1 MTGIASTEL
10 LTELEAAAR
19 EATPERRARIL
30 QRVTEL
36 YLRPRPSLS
45 PGQISVFDDVLVH
58 LMERIEARKLAELSA
73 ALANVTPAPQATIR
87 RLARQQNASIAVPVL
102 LKSESLTDAD
112 LIEIA
117 SHFSQQHLI
126 AISSRPHLNEALTD
140 VILKH
145 AGKETARVL
154 ARNPTAWFSTLGR
167 AALLIVAE
175 RDENV
180 AESLGSRPDLP
191 AQSLQKLLA
200 RTDGHRA
207 RAAPQ
212 VGLSAGSQKGSGG
225 AGQRAGPVVPTT
237 TTAASN
243 DYAEAK
249 AAVVVLNKS
258 GQLNDSSVNRF
269 AIRREYPNVIAA
281 LTLLSGATVEII
293 APLMEE
299 ESGNGLI
306 IACRGSRLN
315 WSTTIAVLNNRRV
328 PPLSKAQLAQL
339 KEVFEMLYVSAAQ
352 YTIRFE
358 PPVSAAAQS
367 AVGGTAAAAA
377 EVDDERRESK
387 GDPCPVRTPAIRSI
401 SWASTGHG
409 GEVASCSMFP
419 KAAQSCEIE
428 GSPDVLRAREFFL
441 LLSSTGL
448 AFRRCELVWVDGTQ
462 VGVKFTSP
470 DKGKKA
476 RAANTKSTP

>member
-1 MTGIASTEL
+1 MTAVASGEL

-36 YLRPRPSLS
+36 YLSAVAGLS

-58 LMERIEARKLAELSA
+58 LMERMEPRKLAELSA
-73 ALANVTPAPQATIR
+73 ALANVAPAPQATVR
-87 RLARQQNASIAVPVL
+87 RLARQENASIAVPVL
-102 LKSESLTDAD
+102 QKSKSLTDAD

-126 AISSRPHLNEALTD
+126 ALSSRANLNEAITD

-154 ARNPTAWFSTLGR
+154 ARNPTAWFSALGR

-180 AESLGSRPDLP
+180 AESLGSRSDLP
-191 AQSLQKLLA
+191 AESLKKLLT
-200 RTDGHRA
+200 RTTETVRA
-207 RAAPQ
+207 RLLKAAPEVRERVQ
-212 VGLSAGSQKGSGG
+212 AALDSMPA
-225 AGQRAGPVVPTT
+225 PVART
-237 TTAASN
+237 TTAAPN

-249 AAVVVLNKS
+249 AAVVVLNKG

-299 ESGNGLI
+299 ESGSGLI

-315 WSTTIAVLNNRRV
+315 WQTTAAVLNNRRV
-328 PPLSKAQLAQL
+328 PPLSREQLARS
-339 KEVFEMLYVSAAQ
+339 KEIFETLYVSSAQ

-358 PPVSAAAQS
+358 PPLKAAAKS
-367 AVGGTAAAAA
+367 AVGGAAAAA
-377 EVDDERRESK
+377 AGGRR
-387 GDPCPVRTPAIRSI
+387 
-401 SWASTGHG
+401 
-409 GEVASCSMFP
+409 
-419 KAAQSCEIE
+419 
-428 GSPDVLRAREFFL
+428 
-441 LLSSTGL
+441 
-448 AFRRCELVWVDGTQ
+448 
-462 VGVKFTSP
+462 
-470 DKGKKA
+470 
-476 RAANTKSTP
+476 

>member
-36 YLRPRPSLS
+36 FLS
-45 PGQISVFDDVLVH
+45 AAANLSTGQVSVFDDVLLH
-58 LMERIEARKLAELSA
+58 LTDRMEARKLAELSA
-73 ALANVTPAPQATIR
+73 ALANAAPAPQATIS
-87 RLARQQNASIAVPVL
+87 RLARQENASIAVPVL
-102 LKSESLTDAD
+102 LKSESLTNAD
-112 LIEIA
+112 LMEIA

-126 AISSRPHLNEALTD
+126 AISSRPHLNEAVTD

-191 AQSLQKLLA
+191 AESLKKLLA
-200 RTDGHRA
+200 RTTDTVRA
-207 RAAPQ
+207 R
-212 VGLSAGSQKGSGG
+212 LLKSASPEVRKKVQAVLDSVP
-225 AGQRAGPVVPTT
+225 APVVPTT

-299 ESGNGLI
+299 ESGSGLI

-315 WSTTIAVLNNRRV
+315 WQTTAAVLNNRRV
-328 PPLSKAQLAQL
+328 PPLSKEQLAQC
-339 KEVFEMLYVSAAQ
+339 KEVFETLYVSSAQ
-352 YTIRFE
+352 YIIRFE
-358 PPVSAAAQS
+358 PPLRAAVKS
-367 AVGGTAAAAA
+367 AVGGAAAAA
-377 EVDDERRESK
+377 GGRR
-387 GDPCPVRTPAIRSI
+387 
-401 SWASTGHG
+401 
-409 GEVASCSMFP
+409 
-419 KAAQSCEIE
+419 
-428 GSPDVLRAREFFL
+428 
-441 LLSSTGL
+441 
-448 AFRRCELVWVDGTQ
+448 
-462 VGVKFTSP
+462 
-470 DKGKKA
+470 
-476 RAANTKSTP
+476 

>member
-1 MTGIASTEL
+1 MTAIASGEL
-10 LTELEAAAR
+10 LAELEAAAR

-36 YLRPRPSLS
+36 YLSAVAGLS

-58 LMERIEARKLAELSA
+58 LMERMEPRKLAELSA
-73 ALANVTPAPQATIR
+73 ALANVAPAPQATVR
-87 RLARQQNASIAVPVL
+87 RLARQENASIAVPVL
-102 LKSESLTDAD
+102 QKSKSLTDAD

-126 AISSRPHLNEALTD
+126 ALSSRANLNEAITD

-154 ARNPTAWFSTLGR
+154 ARNPTAWFSALGR

-180 AESLGSRPDLP
+180 AESLGSRSDLP
-191 AQSLQKLLA
+191 AESLKKLLT
-200 RTDGHRA
+200 RTTETVRA
-207 RAAPQ
+207 RLLKAAPEVRERVQ
-212 VGLSAGSQKGSGG
+212 AALDSMPA
-225 AGQRAGPVVPTT
+225 PVART
-237 TTAASN
+237 TTAAPN

-249 AAVVVLNKS
+249 AAVVVLNKG

-299 ESGNGLI
+299 ESGSGLI

-315 WSTTIAVLNNRRV
+315 WQTTAAVLNNRRV
-328 PPLSKAQLAQL
+328 PPLSREQLAQS
-339 KEVFEMLYVSAAQ
+339 KEIFETLYVSSAQ

-358 PPVSAAAQS
+358 PPLKAAAKS
-367 AVGGTAAAAA
+367 AVGGAIVAAA
-377 EVDDERRESK
+377 
-387 GDPCPVRTPAIRSI
+387 
-401 SWASTGHG
+401 G
-409 GEVASCSMFP
+409 G
-419 KAAQSCEIE
+419 
-428 GSPDVLRAREFFL
+428 R
-441 LLSSTGL
+441 
-448 AFRRCELVWVDGTQ
+448 
-462 VGVKFTSP
+462 
-470 DKGKKA
+470 
-476 RAANTKSTP
+476 

>member
-1 MTGIASTEL
+1 MTAIASAEL

-36 YLRPRPSLS
+36 FLSAVASLG
-45 PGQISVFDDVLVH
+45 PGQISIFDDVLVR
-58 LMERIEARKLAELSA
+58 LMERMDPRKLAELSA
-73 ALANVTPAPQATIR
+73 ALADVAPAPQATIG
-87 RLARQQNASIAVPVL
+87 RLARHQNSSIAVPVL
-102 LKSESLTDAD
+102 LKSPSLTDAD

-126 AISSRPHLNEALTD
+126 AISSRPNLNEALTD

-154 ARNPTAWFSTLGR
+154 ARNPTAWFSVLGH

-180 AESLGSRPDLP
+180 AESLGSRSDLP
-191 AQSLQKLLA
+191 AGSLKKLLT
-200 RTDGHRA
+200 RTTETVRA
-207 RAAPQ
+207 RLLKSATPEVRERVQAALDSMPI
-212 VGLSAGSQKGSGG
+212 
-225 AGQRAGPVVPTT
+225 PVASKTP
-237 TTAASN
+237 ASN

-315 WSTTIAVLNNRRV
+315 WQTTAAVLNNRRV
-328 PPLSKAQLAQL
+328 PPLSKEQLAQC
-339 KEVFEMLYVSAAQ
+339 KEVFEALYVSSAQ

-358 PPVSAAAQS
+358 PPLKAAVKS
-367 AVGGTAAAAA
+367 AVGGVAAAAA
-377 EVDDERRESK
+377 AGGRR
-387 GDPCPVRTPAIRSI
+387 
-401 SWASTGHG
+401 
-409 GEVASCSMFP
+409 
-419 KAAQSCEIE
+419 
-428 GSPDVLRAREFFL
+428 
-441 LLSSTGL
+441 
-448 AFRRCELVWVDGTQ
+448 
-462 VGVKFTSP
+462 
-470 DKGKKA
+470 
-476 RAANTKSTP
+476 

>member
-36 YLRPRPSLS
+36 FLS
-45 PGQISVFDDVLVH
+45 AAANLNTGQVSVFDDVLLH
-58 LMERIEARKLAELSA
+58 LMERMEPRKLAELSA
-73 ALANVTPAPQATIR
+73 ALADAAPAPQATVR
-87 RLARQQNASIAVPVL
+87 RLARQENASIAVPVL
-102 LKSESLTDAD
+102 QKSKSLTDAD

-126 AISSRPHLNEALTD
+126 ALSSRPNLNEAITD

-154 ARNPTAWFSTLGR
+154 ARNPTAWFSALGR

-180 AESLGSRPDLP
+180 AESLASRPDLP
-191 AQSLQKLLA
+191 AELLKKLLT
-200 RTDGHRA
+200 RTTDTVRA
-207 RAAPQ
+207 RLLKTAAPEVRDRVQ
-212 VGLSAGSQKGSGG
+212 AALDSMPPPVPPTATAG
-225 AGQRAGPVVPTT
+225 A
-237 TTAASN
+237 N

-249 AAVVVLNKS
+249 AAAVVLNKS

-293 APLMEE
+293 APLREE

-315 WSTTIAVLNNRRV
+315 WQTTAAVLNNRRV
-328 PPLSKAQLAQL
+328 PPLSKEQLAQC
-339 KEVFEMLYVSAAQ
+339 KEVFEALYVSSAQ

-358 PPVSAAAQS
+358 PPLKAAVKS
-367 AVGGTAAAAA
+367 AVGGVAAAAA
-377 EVDDERRESK
+377 AGGRR
-387 GDPCPVRTPAIRSI
+387 
-401 SWASTGHG
+401 
-409 GEVASCSMFP
+409 
-419 KAAQSCEIE
+419 
-428 GSPDVLRAREFFL
+428 
-441 LLSSTGL
+441 
-448 AFRRCELVWVDGTQ
+448 
-462 VGVKFTSP
+462 
-470 DKGKKA
+470 
-476 RAANTKSTP
+476 

>member
-36 YLRPRPSLS
+36 FLSAATSLS
-45 PGQISVFDDVLVH
+45 PGQISVFDDVLLH

-73 ALANVTPAPQATIR
+73 ALANVAPAPQATIR

-191 AQSLQKLLA
+191 AQSLL
-200 RTDGHRA
+200 
-207 RAAPQ
+207 
-212 VGLSAGSQKGSGG
+212 
-225 AGQRAGPVVPTT
+225 
-237 TTAASN
+237 
-243 DYAEAK
+243 
-249 AAVVVLNKS
+249 
-258 GQLNDSSVNRF
+258 
-269 AIRREYPNVIAA
+269 
-281 LTLLSGATVEII
+281 
-293 APLMEE
+293 
-299 ESGNGLI
+299 
-306 IACRGSRLN
+306 
-315 WSTTIAVLNNRRV
+315 
-328 PPLSKAQLAQL
+328 
-339 KEVFEMLYVSAAQ
+339 
-352 YTIRFE
+352 
-358 PPVSAAAQS
+358 
-367 AVGGTAAAAA
+367 
-377 EVDDERRESK
+377 
-387 GDPCPVRTPAIRSI
+387 
-401 SWASTGHG
+401 
-409 GEVASCSMFP
+409 
-419 KAAQSCEIE
+419 
-428 GSPDVLRAREFFL
+428 
-441 LLSSTGL
+441 
-448 AFRRCELVWVDGTQ
+448 
-462 VGVKFTSP
+462 
-470 DKGKKA
+470 
-476 RAANTKSTP
+476 

>member
-36 YLRPRPSLS
+36 FLS
-45 PGQISVFDDVLVH
+45 AAANLNTGQVSVFDDVLLH
-58 LMERIEARKLAELSA
+58 LMERMEPRKLAELSA
-73 ALANVTPAPQATIR
+73 ALADAAPAPQATVR
-87 RLARQQNASIAVPVL
+87 RLARQENASIAVPVL
-102 LKSESLTDAD
+102 QKSKSLTDAD

-126 AISSRPHLNEALTD
+126 ALSSRPNLNEAITD

-154 ARNPTAWFSTLGR
+154 ARNPTAWFSALGR

-180 AESLGSRPDLP
+180 AESLASRPDLP
-191 AQSLQKLLA
+191 AELLKKLLT
-200 RTDGHRA
+200 RTTDTVRA
-207 RAAPQ
+207 RLLKTAAPEVRDRVQ
-212 VGLSAGSQKGSGG
+212 AALDSMPP
-225 AGQRAGPVVPTT
+225 PVPRTA
-237 TTAASN
+237 TAAAN

-293 APLMEE
+293 APLMAE

-315 WSTTIAVLNNRRV
+315 WQTTAAVLNNRRV
-328 PPLSKAQLAQL
+328 PPLSKEQLAQC
-339 KEVFEMLYVSAAQ
+339 KEVFEALYVSSAQ

-358 PPVSAAAQS
+358 PPLKAAVKS
-367 AVGGTAAAAA
+367 AVGGVAAAAA
-377 EVDDERRESK
+377 AGGRR
-387 GDPCPVRTPAIRSI
+387 
-401 SWASTGHG
+401 
-409 GEVASCSMFP
+409 
-419 KAAQSCEIE
+419 
-428 GSPDVLRAREFFL
+428 
-441 LLSSTGL
+441 
-448 AFRRCELVWVDGTQ
+448 
-462 VGVKFTSP
+462 
-470 DKGKKA
+470 
-476 RAANTKSTP
+476 

>member
-36 YLRPRPSLS
+36 FLSAATSLS

-73 ALANVTPAPQATIR
+73 ALANVAPAPQATIR

-200 RTDGHRA
+200 RTTDTVRA
-207 RAAPQ
+207 R
-212 VGLSAGSQKGSGG
+212 LLKSASPEVRKRVQAVLDSVP
-225 AGQRAGPVVPTT
+225 APVVPTT

-315 WSTTIAVLNNRRV
+315 WSTTTAVLNNRRV
-328 PPLSKAQLAQL
+328 PPLAKEQLAQA
-339 KEVFEMLYVSAAQ
+339 KEMFEMLYVSSAQ

-358 PPVSAAAQS
+358 PPVKAAAQS
-367 AVGGTAAAAA
+367 TVGGAAAAA
-377 EVDDERRESK
+377 AGGRR
-387 GDPCPVRTPAIRSI
+387 
-401 SWASTGHG
+401 
-409 GEVASCSMFP
+409 
-419 KAAQSCEIE
+419 
-428 GSPDVLRAREFFL
+428 
-441 LLSSTGL
+441 
-448 AFRRCELVWVDGTQ
+448 
-462 VGVKFTSP
+462 
-470 DKGKKA
+470 
-476 RAANTKSTP
+476 